1 MQKSLRCFALFFSAF
16 LLPFLSVDAA
26 AQVANAFTVSPS
38 TASLPLGGSV
48 QFIAYRSV
56 SWTVSAGQITRNG
69 LYTAPT
75 VMPAANTV
83 TVTATTGS
91 SSTTVTVNLFSVSVI
106 TPSSVSLQLGAT
118 QQFTNAN
125 ATSWSAVSGTISATG
140 LYTAPPSLPAS
151 GTDTVTETG
160 PNGSASATV
169 TLIPPMPVI
178 TSISNGPL
186 PLGVFTATIN
196 GKGLIASSVAQLNGT
211 PMATTY
217 SNGALTV
224 LGFSAQ
230 SGPASITVVNGTL
243 TSAPM
248 SVQIG
253 IKNPLA
259 TAAAAR
265 RFLEQAAF
273 GPTPSEALHVQTIGF
288 PAWLNEQFNLPQVSN
303 YTGIG
308 SSESGMPTRFVA
320 NAVTNQDQL
329 RQRVAFALSQV
340 FVTSLGKLIF
350 NGNIIGFQNM
360 LLADSFANYRQTM
373 EDVTL
378 SAAMGNYLDMANNA
392 AANPATGTVAN
403 ENYAREL
410 MQLFSTGPNLLNQDG
425 TLKLDA
431 HGLPI
436 PTYSQFTI
444 TEFARVFTGWTYPP
458 PPGQPLRWNAY
469 PGPGTMVPY
478 PSQHDFGAKTLL
490 NGYVSPAG
498 ATQLQDVRNALD
510 NIFNH
515 PNVGPFVAT
524 QMIQHLVKS
533 NPSPAYVSRIAA
545 VFNDNGKHVRGDMA
559 AVVSA
564 VLLDPE
570 ARANDQGG
578 KDLPGDG
585 HLQEPVLFIAGM
597 IRAFGGQAN
606 DQNYYETDLPNMGQ
620 DVFNSPSVFNYYSPS
635 YDVPG
640 AGLMGGEFQI
650 YTPNNAIV
658 RANEVK
664 SLMFSQNSS
673 PILTYGPGTSVDLS
687 PFVALANTPP
697 TLVDALDLTLTHGT
711 MPSSMKAQVLAAVNA
726 AGGRSNLFL
735 VQTAA
740 YVILSSGYY
749 NVWH

>member
-1 MQKSLRCFALFFSAF
+1 
-16 LLPFLSVDAA
+16 
-26 AQVANAFTVSPS
+26 
-38 TASLPLGGSV
+38 
-48 QFIAYRSV
+48 
-56 SWTVSAGQITRNG
+56 
-69 LYTAPT
+69 
-75 VMPAANTV
+75 MPAHNTV
-83 TVTATTGS
+83 TVTATSES
-91 SSTTVTVNLFSVSVI
+91 SSTTVTVNLFSVSAI
-106 TPSSVSLQLGAT
+106 KPSSVSLQLGAT
-118 QQFTNAN
+118 QQFTNVN

-140 LYTAPPSLPAS
+140 LYTAPASLPAS

-160 PNGSASATV
+160 SNGSASATV
-169 TLIPPMPVI
+169 TLIPPTPVI
-178 TSISNGPL
+178 TSVSNGPL
-186 PLGVFTATIN
+186 PLGVFTATIS

-230 SGPASITVVNGTL
+230 SGPVNITVANGNL

-273 GPTPSEALHVQTIGF
+273 GPTPSEALHVQAIGF

-303 YTGIG
+303 YTGIP
-308 SSESGMPTRFVA
+308 SSESGMPNRFVV

-329 RQRVAFALSQV
+329 RQRVAFALSQI

-458 PPGQPLRWNAY
+458 PPGQSLRWNAY

-498 ATQLQDVRNALD
+498 TTQLQDVRNALD

-533 NPSPAYVSRIAA
+533 NPSPAYVSRVAA

-620 DVFNSPSVFNYYSPS
+620 DIFNSPSVFNYYSPS

-673 PILTYGPGTSVDLS
+673 AVQTYGPGTSVDLS

-697 TLVDALDLTLTHGT
+697 ILVDALDLTLTHGT
-711 MPSSMKAQVLAAVNA
+711 MPASMKAQVVAAVNA
-726 AGGRSNLFL
+726 AGGRSNLFQ